1 MLRHKYAISD
11 TDSSARGSL
20 FREIC
25 GEKRGWHLKPR
36 YFPISSV
43 LKKKMNFGNLKGAYK
58 DSRAFFFKGK
68 PQGKQ
73 RLEETE
79 WKIKHG
85 NGSKYRMPRSYSAL
99 SSCH

>member
-1 MLRHKYAISD
+1 MLRHRYAIND

-43 LKKKMNFGNLKGAYK
+43 LKTKMNFGNLKGRTK
-58 DSRAFFFKGK
+58 ILEILKESNKGSNALK
-68 PQGKQ
+68 KQNGKSSM
-73 RLEETE
+73 ETTQNIACPE
-79 WKIKHG
+79 VIQ
-85 NGSKYRMPRSYSAL
+85 L
-99 SSCH
+99 CHLVID